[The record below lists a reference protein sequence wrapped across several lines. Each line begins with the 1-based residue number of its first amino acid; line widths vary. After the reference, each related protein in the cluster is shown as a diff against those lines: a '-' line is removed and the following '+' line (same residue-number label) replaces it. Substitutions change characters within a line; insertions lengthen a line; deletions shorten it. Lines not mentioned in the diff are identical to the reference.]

1 MDNLLYDRIKEL
13 CREHNISIS
22 KLESML
28 EFGNSS
34 IKKWGKTVSP
44 SIDKIIKVA
53 AYFGVSVDYLLGKT
67 DIKCSASDI
76 LDDNDIISFQ
86 RARQKM
92 TEKDKQ
98 KMMQML
104 KISFDYAF
112 NDEEDND

>member
-13 CREHNISIS
+13 CREHSISIS

-34 IKKWGKTVSP
+34 IKKWGKTTSP

-67 DIKCSASDI
+67 DIKSSASDI
-76 LDDNDIISFQ
+76 LDDSDIISFQ

-104 KISFDYAF
+104 RISFDYAF
-112 NDEEDND
+112 DEEDND

>member
-1 MDNLLYDRIKEL
+1 MDSILYDRIKEL
-13 CREHNISIS
+13 CQEHNISIS
-22 KLESML
+22 KLESTL

-34 IKKWGKTVSP
+34 IKKWGKTTSP

-53 AYFGVSVDYLLGKT
+53 TYFGVSVDYLLGKT
-67 DIKCSASDI
+67 DIRNSVSDI

-104 KISFDYAF
+104 RISFDYAF
-112 NDEEDND
+112 NNEEDND